1 MKQNNKL
8 PSFSPNKV
16 SLTEAAEAHFLRSLQ
31 SASENA
37 SIRIGIREAGCS
49 GYEYFFELSDTSND
63 DDYIHHFSGKRLFI
77 DKSSID
83 FIKGSEIDYVDDGIN
98 QGIRFNNPNA
108 KAVCGCGES
117 FTI

>member
-49 GYEYFFELSDTSND
+49 GYEYFFELSDASND
-63 DDYIHHFSGKRLFI
+63 DDYTHHFSGKRLFI

-83 FIKGSEIDYVDDGIN
+83 FIKNERFKDYMMSRYDQVTKL
-98 QGIRFNNPNA
+98 Q
-108 KAVCGCGES
+108 VMQS
-117 FTI
+117 